1 MIKVKKDDGTIEKK
15 KLEQIDTKKKVAGF
29 ILDEGSDSDS
39 SDQRSQGSVSDG
51 EEEYK
56 QEMEKLVDDE
66 LTNLLL
72 QFDKLPRPEPK
83 DI

>member
-15 KLEQIDTKKKVAGF
+15 KLDPVDTKKKVAGF